1 MKEYQTQMKTINNQ
15 YFLKIKTLPNNLK
28 VNLIMILPNSRKLII
43 QIVMKLRIK
52 NKMKNIFQR
61 S

>member
-1 MKEYQTQMKTINNQ
+1 MKEYQTRLKTINCQ
-15 YFLKIKTLPNNLK
+15 YFLKIKTLPNNLQ
-28 VNLIMILPNSRKLII
+28 VNQIIILPNSRKLII